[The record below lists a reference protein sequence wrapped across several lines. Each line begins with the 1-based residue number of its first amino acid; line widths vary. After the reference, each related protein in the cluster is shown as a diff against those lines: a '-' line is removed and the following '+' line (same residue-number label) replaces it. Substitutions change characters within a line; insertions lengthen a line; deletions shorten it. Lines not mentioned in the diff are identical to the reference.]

1 MKSLKFIFLVRRGK
15 ANRSGLVPVY
25 LRVTIN
31 GVRFE
36 TAVSRSVPESSWS
49 PLSGRVEGRSK
60 EARELNEFL
69 DSVAGKVY
77 SIQKQM
83 LTLDLPF
90 TKEEF
95 ERHWYGLKT
104 EPKMLL
110 GIFRQHNEQVKT
122 LIGSQYSMAT
132 WKRYVTSCD
141 HTLHFIQY
149 QYGINDIAVDKIK
162 YEFISDYE
170 FWLKSVRKCN
180 HNSTI
185 KYLTNFKKIVNI
197 CLKNGWIDRNPF
209 VGFKMMK
216 KEVERPYL
224 SEAELTVLATKEF
237 QMPRIAQVRDVFLFC
252 CYTGLAYVD
261 VAKLKRSEFSPGIDG
276 EMWIFTHRQK
286 TESASRIPLLPP
298 ALTLI
303 KRYENFPECVI
314 KDKLFPICSN
324 QKMNMYLKE
333 IADACGILKNLTTH
347 VARHTFAT
355 TVTLTN
361 GVPIETVSKMLGHRN
376 LRTTQHYAK
385 ILDNKISEDMKMLRS
400 KLNFPTMA
408 P

>member
-170 FWLKSVRKCN
+170 FWLKSVRN
-180 HNSTI
+180 
-185 KYLTNFKKIVNI
+185 
-197 CLKNGWIDRNPF
+197 
-209 VGFKMMK
+209 
-216 KEVERPYL
+216 
-224 SEAELTVLATKEF
+224 
-237 QMPRIAQVRDVFLFC
+237 
-252 CYTGLAYVD
+252 
-261 VAKLKRSEFSPGIDG
+261 
-276 EMWIFTHRQK
+276 
-286 TESASRIPLLPP
+286 
-298 ALTLI
+298 
-303 KRYENFPECVI
+303 
-314 KDKLFPICSN
+314 
-324 QKMNMYLKE
+324 
-333 IADACGILKNLTTH
+333 
-347 VARHTFAT
+347 
-355 TVTLTN
+355 
-361 GVPIETVSKMLGHRN
+361 
-376 LRTTQHYAK
+376 
-385 ILDNKISEDMKMLRS
+385 
-400 KLNFPTMA
+400 
-408 P
+408 